1 MHPGNAQQWAPFLLN
16 LPTEIRELILY
27 RYLRAAVGNRGQ
39 YRQLLLNI
47 ARAILSTP
55 NGTLVGYRILSRALG
70 NG

>member
-1 MHPGNAQQWAPFLLN
+1 MQPGNAQQWAPFLLN

-39 YRQLLLNI
+39 YRQLLRDI

-55 NGTLVGYRILSRALG
+55 NGTWVGYRIMNHANSI
-70 NG
+70 